1 MLVTQVELDDEWG
14 GGGILNY
21 EPQIK
26 ALTNNYTF
34 LQRKRKTESPPDS
47 SEGAACTSHSSSS
60 SPETDG
66 THDCLAANVSRSAE
80 DLPAEKRVKLD
91 SVAATDSS
99 VTNSLPSD
107 GSSKKVNKTSKLIS
121 TRQNSATSSSNNYK
135 MANGG
140 SNSTLRAGSSASVV
154 VKKATKELSSTFK
167 SATKDP
173 NARDAYKALF
183 HSKDKERPK
192 EKTAHWVTF
201 FPYH

>member
-1 MLVTQVELDDEWG
+1 MC
-14 GGGILNY
+14 I
-21 EPQIK
+21 
-26 ALTNNYTF
+26 
-34 LQRKRKTESPPDS
+34 
-47 SEGAACTSHSSSS
+47 SHSSSS

-66 THDCLAANVSRSAE
+66 IHNCLTADISRSAE

-91 SVAATDSS
+91 SVATADSS
-99 VTNSLPSD
+99 VTSSLSSN
-107 GSSKKVNKTSKLIS
+107 GSSKKVSKTSKLIS
-121 TRQNSATSSSNNYK
+121 RQSSAASSGK
-135 MANGG
+135 VVNGG

-154 VKKATKELSSTFK
+154 VKKATQELSSTFK

-192 EKTAHWVTF
+192 EKSAHWVTF